1 MGEGTSQDYWTYWL
15 QQMTVVNGAGG
26 AGDHTYSIAGAS
38 GGESVFDM
46 LEGDL
51 TNGDTVARNGSVVVD
66 DLTTTALTILP
77 ATSLN
82 AAATVRLPFL
92 GQIFAATGNNPNLT
106 FPYHLGNTARMLFT
120 LAAVA
125 LSQDSTFGILLRFK
139 GRPPTI
145 VSNGASTPVL
155 TTNVNLKW
163 VGP

>member
-26 AGDHTYSIAGAS
+26 AGDHTYSIAGQT
-38 GGESVFDM
+38 ESAFDIF
-46 LEGDL
+46 EADL
-51 TNGDTVARNGSVVVD
+51 TNGDTVGRNVSIVVD

-82 AAATVRLPFL
+82 AGATVRLPFL
-92 GQIFAATGNNPNLT
+92 GQVFAATGNNPNLT
-106 FPYHLGNTARMLFT
+106 FPYHMGPARMLFT

-125 LSQDSTFGILLRFK
+125 LSENSTFGILLRFK

-145 VSNGASTPVL
+145 ASNGAATPTL
-155 TTNVNLKW
+155 ATNVNLKW